1 MALNNTYPL
10 ATFKKDVDG
19 VMEIKKKIYRIHY
32 NRIEEFYIDIEAKN
46 KQEARRKWKE
56 SDLQNE
62 QETGNYNVVI
72 TKTKKLIKLLN

>member
-1 MALNNTYPL
+1 M
-10 ATFKKDVDG
+10 
-19 VMEIKKKIYRIHY
+19 MEIKKKIYRIHY

-72 TKTKKLIKLLN
+72 TKIKKLIKLLN

>member
-1 MALNNTYPL
+1 
-10 ATFKKDVDG
+10 
-19 VMEIKKKIYRIHY
+19 MEIKKKIYRIHY

>member
-1 MALNNTYPL
+1 M
-10 ATFKKDVDG
+10 
-19 VMEIKKKIYRIHY
+19 MEIKKKIYRIHY

>member
-1 MALNNTYPL
+1 MKN
-10 ATFKKDVDG
+10 
-19 VMEIKKKIYRIHY
+19 KKKIYRIHY
-32 NRIEEFYIDIEAKN
+32 NRIEEFYIDIKAKN

-72 TKTKKLIKLLN
+72 TKTKKIN

>member
-1 MALNNTYPL
+1 M
-10 ATFKKDVDG
+10 
-19 VMEIKKKIYRIHY
+19 MEIKKKIYRIHY
-32 NRIEEFYIDIEAKN
+32 NRIEEFYVDIEAKN

-72 TKTKKLIKLLN
+72 TKIKKLIKLLN

>member
-1 MALNNTYPL
+1 MCEKTI
-10 ATFKKDVDG
+10 TKM
-19 VMEIKKKIYRIHY
+19 MEIKKKIYRIHY

>member
-1 MALNNTYPL
+1 MKN
-10 ATFKKDVDG
+10 
-19 VMEIKKKIYRIHY
+19 KKKIYRIHY

>member
-1 MALNNTYPL
+1 MKN
-10 ATFKKDVDG
+10 K
-19 VMEIKKKIYRIHY
+19 EKIFRIYY
-32 NRIEEFYIDIEAKN
+32 NRIEEFYIDIKAKN

-72 TKTKKLIKLLN
+72 TKTKKIN

>member
-1 MALNNTYPL
+1 MI
-10 ATFKKDVDG
+10 
-19 VMEIKKKIYRIHY
+19 EIKKKIYRIHD

>member
-1 MALNNTYPL
+1 MM
-10 ATFKKDVDG
+10 K
-19 VMEIKKKIYRIHY
+19 IKKKIYRIHY